1 MTKPGSGENPDR
13 NLIESSQNG
22 DPAAWEALVTQY
34 QEPVF
39 RLAYLF
45 LGDPEEA
52 KDIAQEAFLR
62 AWKALETFDK
72 SRPIRPWLLS
82 IAANLA
88 KNRRRSIG
96 RYLQH
101 LYRAATREPGTTW
114 TVEERAQQNL
124 ESNAL
129 WEAVRRLHASDQ
141 EVIYLRYFL
150 ELSIEDA
157 AAASGVAS
165 GTVKSRLHRA
175 MERLR
180 AIIQQD
186 FPILAAAAEEE

>member
-1 MTKPGSGENPDR
+1 MTTSGSGDIPDR
-13 NLIESSQNG
+13 TLIESSRNG
-22 DPAAWEALVTQY
+22 DPTAWEALVAQH

-45 LGDPEEA
+45 LGDPVEA
-52 KDIAQEAFLR
+52 EDIAQEAFLR
-62 AWKALETFDK
+62 AWKALGSYDH

-96 RYLQH
+96 RYLQN
-101 LYRAATREPGTTW
+101 LYRAATREPGTSS
-114 TVEERAQQNL
+114 TVEERAHRNL
-124 ESNAL
+124 ESQAL
-129 WEAVRRLHASDQ
+129 WEAVRRLNAADQ

-150 ELSIEDA
+150 NLSVEDT
-157 AAASGVAS
+157 AAASGVAT
-165 GTVKSRLHRA
+165 GTVKSRLHRS

-180 AIIQQD
+180 AIIKQD
-186 FPILAAAAEEE
+186 FPILVSEAEQE